1 VDAVRSRYNQER
13 QVVTAEVFR
22 VVARRKKVREVV
34 AEPQEQ
40 VVEVAPVEAVE
51 AVVVEEAIV
60 VVEEAGDLLAEE
72 PTELSE
78 EEQQERERLE
88 KQIVNSF
95 YQAGVALRE
104 LRDKKLFRSTHSTF
118 EEYARDILG
127 FSRIRLYQL
136 MGAAQVYENI
146 RENVNAP
153 LTLLPTTEYQC
164 RPLVKLSERE
174 QVRAWKLAVK
184 ESGEKAPTSN
194 MVKQAVLEVQQRAT
208 KREPNP
214 FAVGDI
220 ARIRV
225 KDNPHLVG
233 QGGHLAVV
241 QEIRSFNC
249 IVDTALGERLVNSQH
264 LEPAGLK
271 PEVEDETRQLVRRL
285 ARLHEQRRDE
295 ALVVHLLKF
304 YATEARLTVNEEEV
318 LEVLERQGKS
328 ITKGDKGTEE
338 SETEG

>member
-1 VDAVRSRYNQER
+1 MYAR
-13 QVVTAEVFR
+13 QTVEAFGIPYAEVFR
-22 VVARRKKVREVV
+22 VVARRRQVRKVA

-51 AVVVEEAIV
+51 AIV
-60 VVEEAGDLLAEE
+60 VAEEAGEVE
-72 PTELSE
+72 RGELTALTE
-78 EEQQERERLE
+78 EEQRQRERLE
-88 KQIVNSF
+88 QQIVESF
-95 YQAGVALRE
+95 YRAGVALRE
-104 LRDKKLFRSTHSTF
+104 LREKKLFRSTHKTF
-118 EEYARDILG
+118 EDYARDILG

-208 KREPNP
+208 KRKPNP

-220 ARIRV
+220 ARLRV

-233 QGGHLAVV
+233 QGGHLAIV

-271 PEVEDETRQLVRRL
+271 PEIEDETRQLVRRL
-285 ARLHEQRRDE
+285 AKLHERRGEE
-295 ALVVHLLKF
+295 ALVRHLLKF
-304 YATEARLTVNEEEV
+304 YATEARLTANEEEV

-328 ITKGDKGTEE
+328 ITGSDDEGTEE
-338 SETEG
+338 GETVG

>member
-1 VDAVRSRYNQER
+1 M
-13 QVVTAEVFR
+13 
-22 VVARRKKVREVV
+22 VARRNKVRDVA

-40 VVEVAPVEAVE
+40 SVEVVPVEAVE
-51 AVVVEEAIV
+51 AIVVEDAIV
-60 VVEEAGDLLAEE
+60 VAEEAGDLLAEE

-78 EEQQERERLE
+78 EEQKERERLE
-88 KQIVNSF
+88 RQIVDSF

-104 LRDKKLFRSTHSTF
+104 LRDRKLFRSTHRTF

-208 KREPNP
+208 KKKPNP
-214 FAVGDI
+214 FTVGDI

-225 KDNPHLVG
+225 KDNPQLAG
-233 QGGHLAVV
+233 QGGHLAIVK
-241 QEIRSFNC
+241 EASSFSC
-249 IVDTALGERLVNSQH
+249 IVETALGERLVGIQH
-264 LEPAGLK
+264 LESASLK
-271 PEVEDETRQLVRRL
+271 AEVEDETRQLVRRL
-285 ARLHEQRRDE
+285 AKLHEQRSDE

-304 YATEARLTVNEEEV
+304 YATEARLTANEEEV

-328 ITKGDKGTEE
+328 STGSDDEGTEE
-338 SETEG
+338 GEAEG

>member
-1 VDAVRSRYNQER
+1 
-13 QVVTAEVFR
+13 
-22 VVARRKKVREVV
+22 VARRKKVEEVA

-40 VVEVAPVEAVE
+40 LVEVASVE

-60 VVEEAGDLLAEE
+60 LAEEAGEVEAEE
-72 PTELSE
+72 PQPLSD

-88 KQIVNSF
+88 KQIVDSF

-104 LRDKKLFRSTHSTF
+104 LRDRKLFRSTHRTF

-153 LTLLPTTEYQC
+153 LTSLPTTEYQC
-164 RPLVKLSERE
+164 RPLVKLTQEE
-174 QVRAWKLAVK
+174 QVEAWKIAVDLA
-184 ESGEKAPTSN
+184 GEKTPTSAA
-194 MVKQAVLEVQQRAT
+194 VRQAVLEIEQRSASDEAP
-208 KREPNP
+208 R
-214 FAVGDI
+214 FAVGDLT
-220 ARIRV
+220 RIRV
-225 KDNPHLVG
+225 KDNPQLAG
-233 QGGHLAVV
+233 QGGHLAIVK
-241 QEIRSFNC
+241 EASSFSC
-249 IVDTALGERLVNSQH
+249 IVETALGERLVGIQH

-271 PEVEDETRQLVRRL
+271 AEVEDETRQLVGRL
-285 ARLHEQRRDE
+285 AKLHEQRSEE

-304 YATEARLTVNEEEV
+304 YATEARLTANEEEV

-328 ITKGDKGTEE
+328 STGSDEGTEE
-338 SETEG
+338 GETEG

>member
-1 VDAVRSRYNQER
+1 
-13 QVVTAEVFR
+13 
-22 VVARRKKVREVV
+22 VARRKKVEEVA

-40 VVEVAPVEAVE
+40 LVEVASVE

-60 VVEEAGDLLAEE
+60 PAEEAGEVEAEE
-72 PTELSE
+72 PQPLSE

-88 KQIVNSF
+88 KQIVDSF

-104 LRDKKLFRSTHSTF
+104 LRDRKLFRSTHRTF

-153 LTLLPTTEYQC
+153 LTSLPTTEYQC
-164 RPLVKLSERE
+164 RPLVKLTQEE
-174 QVRAWKLAVK
+174 QVEAWKIAVDLA
-184 ESGEKAPTSN
+184 GEKTPTSAA
-194 MVKQAVLEVQQRAT
+194 VRQAVLEIEQRSASDEAP
-208 KREPNP
+208 R
-214 FAVGDI
+214 FAVGDLT
-220 ARIRV
+220 RIRV
-225 KDNPHLVG
+225 KDNPQLAG
-233 QGGHLAVV
+233 QGGHLAIVK
-241 QEIRSFNC
+241 EASSFSF
-249 IVDTALGERLVNSQH
+249 IVETALGERLVGIQH

-271 PEVEDETRQLVRRL
+271 AEVEDETRHLVGRL
-285 ARLHEQRRDE
+285 AKLHEQRFDE

-304 YATEARLTVNEEEV
+304 YATEVRLTANEEEV

-328 ITKGDKGTEE
+328 STGSDEGTEE
-338 SETEG
+338 GETEG

>member
-1 VDAVRSRYNQER
+1 M
-13 QVVTAEVFR
+13 
-22 VVARRKKVREVV
+22 ARRKKVEEVA

-40 VVEVAPVEAVE
+40 LVEVASVE

-60 VVEEAGDLLAEE
+60 PAEEAGEVEAEE
-72 PTELSE
+72 PQPLSE

-88 KQIVNSF
+88 KQIVDSF

-104 LRDKKLFRSTHSTF
+104 LRDRKLFRSTHRTF

-153 LTLLPTTEYQC
+153 LTSLPTTEYQC

-225 KDNPHLVG
+225 KDNPGLAG

-241 QEIRSFNC
+241 KEVRSSSC
-249 IVDTALGERLVNSQH
+249 ILETALGERLVHPQH

-271 PEVEDETRQLVRRL
+271 AEVEDETRQLVRRL
-285 ARLHEQRRDE
+285 AKLHEQCPDE

-304 YATEARLTVNEEEV
+304 YATEARLTANEEEV
-318 LEVLERQGKS
+318 LEVLERQGAS
-328 ITKGDKGTEE
+328 TAGSGDETEDDGTE
-338 SETEG
+338 G

>member
-1 VDAVRSRYNQER
+1 M
-13 QVVTAEVFR
+13 
-22 VVARRKKVREVV
+22 
-34 AEPQEQ
+34 
-40 VVEVAPVEAVE
+40 
-51 AVVVEEAIV
+51 VVEEALV
-60 VVEEAGDLLAEE
+60 VAEEAGDLLAEE

-88 KQIVNSF
+88 KQIVDSF

-104 LRDKKLFRSTHSTF
+104 LRDRKLFRSTHRTF

-194 MVKQAVLEVQQRAT
+194 LVKQAVLEVQQRAT
-208 KREPNP
+208 KKKPNP
-214 FAVGDI
+214 FTVGDI

-225 KDNPHLVG
+225 KDNPQLVG
-233 QGGHLAVV
+233 QGGHLAIV

-271 PEVEDETRQLVRRL
+271 AEVEDETRQLVRRL

-304 YATEARLTVNEEEV
+304 YALKELLTANEEEV
-318 LEVLERQGKS
+318 LEVLERQGAS
-328 ITKGDKGTEE
+328 AAESGDETE
-338 SETEG
+338 SE

>member
-1 VDAVRSRYNQER
+1 M
-13 QVVTAEVFR
+13 
-22 VVARRKKVREVV
+22 VARHKKVQEVA

-51 AVVVEEAIV
+51 AIAVEESVVIEDAIV
-60 VVEEAGDLLAEE
+60 VAEEAGDLLAEE

-78 EEQQERERLE
+78 DEQQERERLE

-95 YQAGVALRE
+95 YQAGVALRD
-104 LRDKKLFRSTHSTF
+104 LRDKKLFRSTHRTF

-153 LTLLPTTEYQC
+153 LTSLPTTEYQC
-164 RPLVKLSERE
+164 RPLVKLTEDEQIEAWQIAVER
-174 QVRAWKLAVK
+174 A
-184 ESGEKAPTSN
+184 GEKTPTSAA
-194 MVKQAVLEVQQRAT
+194 VKQAVLEIEQRAT
-208 KREPNP
+208 REKPTS
-214 FAVGDI
+214 FTVDDVV
-220 ARIRV
+220 RIRV
-225 KDNPHLVG
+225 KDNPGLAG

-241 QEIRSFNC
+241 REVRSSSC
-249 IVDTALGERLVNSQH
+249 ILETALGERLVHPQH
-264 LEPAGLK
+264 LESAGLK
-271 PEVEDETRQLVRRL
+271 AEVEDETRQLVGRL
-285 ARLHEQRRDE
+285 AKLHEQRSDE

-304 YATEARLTVNEEEV
+304 YATEARLTANEEEV

-328 ITKGDKGTEE
+328 STGSDEGTEDG
-338 SETEG
+338 ETEG